1 MPRRKASEVEND
13 EVLEPVAKK
22 NETFVVR
29 WFNDYAV
36 DNKDDLKIVCDA
48 TLRSAEQQFS
58 LYLKSK
64 NSETYAAIFYGT
76 FINILEFLKEKE
88 KTYNEFTIEIG
99 SSINIGFCNNTDE
112 NNEKAGNF
120 MPILECTGTLNRNIA
135 GPNPSD
141 LTEQSSAISYISWKE
156 LNCKRNADAMKEI
169 QEKTYQY
176 LKKEFRINL
185 RTSEA
190 VIPLFCIF
198 IDHLMNVLKYK
209 YKELLDTNISE
220 VSMKVLGLFEMFY
233 SYNEE
238 TGQDIIDFVPSVF
251 MKLSLK
257 SDERAER

>member
-1 MPRRKASEVEND
+1 
-13 EVLEPVAKK
+13 
-22 NETFVVR
+22 
-29 WFNDYAV
+29 
-36 DNKDDLKIVCDA
+36 
-48 TLRSAEQQFS
+48 
-58 LYLKSK
+58 
-64 NSETYAAIFYGT
+64 
-76 FINILEFLKEKE
+76 
-88 KTYNEFTIEIG
+88 
-99 SSINIGFCNNTDE
+99 
-112 NNEKAGNF
+112 